1 MFAEMPLDNRTVD
14 KFAALAACCGFLAE
28 MPLDNRT
35 VDKFAAL
42 AACCGFLRPFETSP
56 PAKRL
61 IVSSRLMVL

>member
-1 MFAEMPLDNRTVD
+1 MF
-14 KFAALAACCGFLAE
+14 AE

-56 PAKRL
+56 LAKRL
-61 IVSSRLMVL
+61 IVSSWPMVL